1 MQTQLQGI
9 ESIFKV
15 VQIVNHR
22 NKFITRLHSCIT
34 LLFSQISGQEL
45 AALLKM
51 NLLIGIFQ
59 VFGVQFQLATV
70 RAVILKNTFF
80 FQNTFNG
87 CISCFFCSMIQKIIR
102 ELTKLEA
109 AYFLHVRCYY
119 LHIYSQLGTIKTSE
133 IKFKHIVLYRLAN

>member
-1 MQTQLQGI
+1 MHTQLQGI
-9 ESIFKV
+9 ESILKV
-15 VQIVNHR
+15 VWIVNHR
-22 NKFITRLHSCIT
+22 NKFITGLHSCII
-34 LLFSQISGQEL
+34 LLFSQTSGQEL

-119 LHIYSQLGTIKTSE
+119 LHIYSQLGAIKTSE